1 MEELSAAA
9 PPRSAAG
16 RFAQVVLAALL
27 TLGSLA
33 YSIGLTRAAGLVLF
47 PEQFLAGLY
56 GVCLALLFI
65 SFSVRRGTARADI
78 PWYDW
83 LFAAAGLAVGVVVA
97 VEFPRL
103 TAQAGTVS
111 AELLVLAAAIAFL
124 TLEGT
129 RRTSGYSLIVITF
142 VLVVWVLVG
151 HLVPGQLRTHK
162 VEAPTL
168 AIYLSFDNN
177 GLLGLV
183 LEIACTIVVAFVL
196 MGQLLARSGGSGF
209 FNDFAL
215 GLMGRYR
222 GGAAKIAVV
231 ASSLFGSISG
241 IAAASALA
249 VGVVTIPL
257 MKKSG
262 IPARLAAAIEACA
275 ANGAQLMPPVMGA
288 VAFVMADFLQVP
300 YREVA
305 LAALLPSL
313 LYYAALFIQCDLET
327 ARYGIGRVD
336 RSEIPGM
343 GPVIK
348 TGWIFLAPFAA
359 IIGAMFWLNWEPEPA
374 ATLASAIIIVLGLAI
389 GYRGARMKLADIWD
403 AVIETGIGVCEIIVI
418 SAIGGYVLG
427 LFQIGGLSFALTAY
441 LVNLGAE
448 NLLLLL
454 VICAITNIV
463 LGLGLPTLAV
473 YVMLAI
479 LVAPALVKVGV
490 PAMAAHLFILYFGIM
505 SLITP
510 PIATAAFVAATI
522 AKTDPMDAGWTAMR
536 FGWASYIVPFLF
548 VYSPAL
554 IMRGNAFEIALVMI
568 LSIAGIWFVCAAFT
582 GYAMRVMG
590 PPMRVAFGAAGVLLL
605 IPFQAS
611 AINGWLNVLGA
622 VLGVALLLYEFRA
635 RGKAPA
641 RGGP

>member
-9 PPRSAAG
+9 PPRSAFG
-16 RFAQVVLAALL
+16 RAAQQVLAALL

-33 YSIGLTRAAGLVLF
+33 YSIGLTRKVGLVLF
-47 PEQFLAGLY
+47 PEQFLAAAY

-65 SFSVRRGTARADI
+65 SFPAKRGTPRTDI

-83 LFAAAGLAVGVVVA
+83 LFAAAGLVAGVYVA
-97 VEFPRL
+97 INFPRI
-103 TAQAGTVS
+103 TAQAGIVN
-111 AELLVLAAAIAFL
+111 AELLTLAGVISLL
-124 TLEGT
+124 TMEGT

-142 VLVVWVLVG
+142 VLTIWVLVG
-151 HLVPGQLRTHK
+151 HLIPGQLRTHH
-162 VEAPTL
+162 VEADNL
-168 AIYLSFDNN
+168 AIYLNFDNN

-183 LEIACTIVVAFVL
+183 LEIACTIVIAFVL

-215 GLMGRYR
+215 GLMGRFR

-275 ANGAQLMPPVMGA
+275 SNGAQLMPPVMGA

-327 ARYGIGRVD
+327 ARYGIGKVD
-336 RSEIPGM
+336 TSDIPPM
-343 GPVIK
+343 KNVLAR
-348 TGWIFLAPFAA
+348 GWIFLAPFAA
-359 IIGAMFWLNWEPEPA
+359 IVGSMFWLNWEPEPA
-374 ATLASAIIIVLGLAI
+374 AALAAAIIIGLGLFI
-389 GYRGARMKLADIWD
+389 GYRGSKMRLSDIWTAIID
-403 AVIETGIGVCEIIVI
+403 TGIGVTEIIVI

-427 LFQIGGLSFALTAY
+427 LFQVGGLSFALTAY
-441 LVNLGAE
+441 LVDLGAQ

-454 VICAITNIV
+454 LICAITNVV

-522 AKTDPMDAGWTAMR
+522 ARTDPMAAGWTAMR

-554 IMRGNAFEIALVMI
+554 IMRGSPGTITLVVV
-568 LSIAGIWFVCAAFT
+568 LSLVGIWFVCAGFT
-582 GYAMRVMG
+582 GYAVRVMTT
-590 PPMRVAFGAAGVLLL
+590 PMRVGFVVVGVLLL
-605 IPFQAS
+605 MPFQAS
-611 AINGWLNVLGA
+611 MVNAWLNVVGA
-622 VLGVALLLYEFRA
+622 VVGIGLFAYEWRA
-635 RGKAPA
+635 R
-641 RGGP
+641 R

>member
-9 PPRSAAG
+9 PPKSAAG
-16 RFAQVVLAALL
+16 RFAQVVLAATL

-33 YSIGLTRAAGLVLF
+33 YSVGLTRKLGLVVF
-47 PEQFLAGLY
+47 PEQFLAAIY
-56 GVCLALLFI
+56 GVCLALLFV
-65 SFSVRRGTARADI
+65 SFPARRGAGRGDV
-78 PWYDW
+78 PWFDW
-83 LFAAAGLAVGVVVA
+83 LLGAAGLAAGLYVA
-97 VEFPRL
+97 IHFPRI

-111 AELLVLAAAIAFL
+111 FELLFLAGVIAFL

-142 VLVVWVLVG
+142 VLVVWVLLG

-162 VEAPTL
+162 VEAPNL
-168 AIYLSFDNN
+168 AIYLNFDNN

-183 LEIACTIVVAFVL
+183 LEIACTIVIAFVL

-215 GLMGRYR
+215 GLMGRFR

-275 ANGAQLMPPVMGA
+275 SNGAQLMPPVMGA

-305 LAALLPSL
+305 LAALLPSI
-313 LYYAALFIQCDLET
+313 LYYTALFIQCDLET
-327 ARYGIGRVD
+327 ARYGIGKVD
-336 RSEIPGM
+336 TSDIPPM
-343 GPVIK
+343 RQVLAS
-348 TGWIFLAPFAA
+348 GWIFLAPFAA
-359 IIGAMFWLNWEPEPA
+359 VVGAMFWLNWEPEPA
-374 ATLASAIIIVLGLAI
+374 AALASAIIIGLGLFL
-389 GYRGARMKLADIWD
+389 GYRGSRMKLKDIWN

-427 LFQIGGLSFALTAY
+427 LFQVGGLSFALTAY
-441 LVNLGAE
+441 LVDLGAA

-454 VICAITNIV
+454 IICAITNII

-522 AKTDPMDAGWTAMR
+522 ARTDPMAAGWTAMR

-554 IMRGNAFEIALVMI
+554 IMRGSPAVI
-568 LSIAGIWFVCAAFT
+568 LTVVVLSVAGIWFVCAGMT
-582 GYAMRVMG
+582 GYALRVMQW
-590 PPMRVAFGAAGVLLL
+590 PMRAAFVVTGVLLL
-605 IPFQAS
+605 MPFEA
-611 AINGWLNVLGA
+611 AAANAWLNGAGGVLGI
-622 VLGVALLLYEFRA
+622 GLLAYEFKSRRTHVRA
-635 RGKAPA
+635 
-641 RGGP
+641 

>member
-1 MEELSAAA
+1 M
-9 PPRSAAG
+9 G
-16 RFAQVVLAALL
+16 RF
-27 TLGSLA
+27 
-33 YSIGLTRAAGLVLF
+33 
-47 PEQFLAGLY
+47 
-56 GVCLALLFI
+56 
-65 SFSVRRGTARADI
+65 
-78 PWYDW
+78 
-83 LFAAAGLAVGVVVA
+83 
-97 VEFPRL
+97 
-103 TAQAGTVS
+103 
-111 AELLVLAAAIAFL
+111 
-124 TLEGT
+124 
-129 RRTSGYSLIVITF
+129 
-142 VLVVWVLVG
+142 
-151 HLVPGQLRTHK
+151 
-162 VEAPTL
+162 
-168 AIYLSFDNN
+168 
-177 GLLGLV
+177 
-183 LEIACTIVVAFVL
+183 
-196 MGQLLARSGGSGF
+196 
-209 FNDFAL
+209 
-215 GLMGRYR
+215 R

-262 IPARLAAAIEACA
+262 IPARLAAAIEACS
-275 ANGAQLMPPVMGA
+275 ANGAQMMPPVMGA

-327 ARYGIGRVD
+327 ARYGIGKVD
-336 RSEIPGM
+336 RSEIPPM
-343 GPVIK
+343 RTVLA

-359 IIGAMFWLNWEPEPA
+359 IVGAMFWLNWEPEPA
-374 ATLASAIIIVLGLAI
+374 AALASAIIIGLGLFV
-389 GYRGARMKLADIWD
+389 GYRGSRMKLKDIWD

-427 LFQIGGLSFALTAY
+427 LFQVGGLSFALTAY
-441 LVNLGAE
+441 LVDLGAQ
-448 NLLLLL
+448 NLLMLLI
-454 VICAITNIV
+454 ICAITNIV

-522 AKTDPMDAGWTAMR
+522 ARTDPMAAGWTAMR

-554 IMRGNAFEIALVMI
+554 IMRASFGTIVLVVA
-568 LSIAGIWFVCAAFT
+568 LSIAGIWFVCAGFT
-582 GYAMRVMG
+582 GYAVRVM
-590 PPMRVAFGAAGVLLL
+590 PTPMRVAFVIAGLLL
-605 IPFQAS
+605 LMPFQAS
-611 AINGWLNVLGA
+611 AINAWLNVVGA
-622 VLGVALLLYEFRA
+622 VLGIGLFMYELRA
-635 RGKAPA
+635 RRTHALA
-641 RGGP
+641 

>member
-16 RFAQVVLAALL
+16 RFAQVALAALL

-33 YSIGLTRAAGLVLF
+33 YSVGLTRAAGLVLF
-47 PEQFLAGLY
+47 PEQFLAGAY

-65 SFSVRRGTARADI
+65 SFPAVRGTPRTGI
-78 PWYDW
+78 PWFDW
-83 LFAAAGLAVGVVVA
+83 TFALVGLAVGVYVA
-97 VEFPRL
+97 VNFPRL

-111 AELLVLAAAIAFL
+111 AELLILAGAITLL

-129 RRTSGYSLIVITF
+129 RRTSGYSLIIIT
-142 VLVVWVLVG
+142 LALTVWALVG
-151 HLVPGQLRTHK
+151 HLIPGQLGTYK
-162 VEAPTL
+162 VDATTL
-168 AIYLSFDNN
+168 AIYLNFDNN

-183 LEIACTIVVAFVL
+183 LEIACTIVIAFVL
-196 MGQLLARSGGSGF
+196 MGQLLARSGGTGF

-215 GLMGRYR
+215 GLMGRFR

-275 ANGAQLMPPVMGA
+275 SNGAQMMPPVMGA

-300 YREVA
+300 YRDVA

-327 ARYGIGRVD
+327 ARHGIGKVA
-336 RSEIPGM
+336 RSDIPRLR
-343 GPVIK
+343 PVLAS
-348 TGWIFLAPFAA
+348 GWIFIAPFAA

-374 ATLASAIIIVLGLAI
+374 AALAAAIIIALGLFV
-389 GYRGARMKLADIWD
+389 GYRGAYMSLKDIWN

-441 LVNLGAE
+441 LVDLGAQ

-479 LVAPALVKVGV
+479 LVAPALVKIGV
-490 PAMAAHLFILYFGIM
+490 PAMAAHLFILYFGVM

-522 AKTDPMDAGWTAMR
+522 AKTDPMAAGWTAMR
-536 FGWASYIVPFLF
+536 FGWSSYIVPFLF

-554 IMRGNAFEIALVMI
+554 IMRSGPLETAAVFALS
-568 LSIAGIWFVCAAFT
+568 LAGIWFVCAAFT
-582 GYAMRVMG
+582 GYAFRVMNFAL
-590 PPMRVAFGAAGVLLL
+590 RVGFSAAGFLLL
-605 IPFQAS
+605 LPFQAGA
-611 AINGWLNVLGA
+611 AIGWLNALGA
-622 VLGVALLLYEFRA
+622 ALGAALVINEFRA
-635 RGKAPA
+635 TRP
-641 RGGP
+641 RDRRS

>member
-9 PPRSAAG
+9 PPKSAAG
-16 RFAQVVLAALL
+16 RYAQAALAATL

-33 YSIGLTRAAGLVLF
+33 YSVGLTRKLGLVLF
-47 PEQFLAGLY
+47 PEQFLAAAY
-56 GVCLALLFI
+56 GVCLALLFV
-65 SFSVRRGTARADI
+65 SFPARRGAPRGNV
-78 PWYDW
+78 PWFDW
-83 LFAAAGLAVGVVVA
+83 AFAAAGLAAGLYVA
-97 VEFPRL
+97 VHFPRI
-103 TAQAGTVS
+103 TAQAGTVTF
-111 AELLVLAAAIAFL
+111 ELLFLAGVIAFL
-124 TLEGT
+124 TMEGT

-142 VLVVWVLVG
+142 VLTIWVLVG

-162 VEAPTL
+162 VEAQNL
-168 AIYLSFDNN
+168 AIYLNFDNN

-183 LEIACTIVVAFVL
+183 LEIACTIVIAFVL

-215 GLMGRYR
+215 GLMGRFR

-231 ASSLFGSISG
+231 ASASFGSISG

-275 ANGAQLMPPVMGA
+275 SNGAQIMPPVMGA

-305 LAALLPSL
+305 LAALLPAL
-313 LYYAALFIQCDLET
+313 LYFAALFIQCDLET
-327 ARYGIGRVD
+327 ARHGIGKVD
-336 RSEIPGM
+336 TSDIPPM
-343 GPVIK
+343 RNVLAR
-348 TGWIFLAPFAA
+348 GWIFLAPFAA
-359 IIGAMFWLNWEPEPA
+359 IVGAMFWLNWEPEPA
-374 ATLASAIIIVLGLAI
+374 AALAAVVIIVLGLFI
-389 GYRGARMKLADIWD
+389 GYRGSKMKPGDIWT
-403 AVIETGIGVCEIIVI
+403 AVVDTGVGVTEIIVI

-427 LFQIGGLSFALTAY
+427 LFQVGGLSFALTAY
-441 LVNLGAE
+441 LVDLGAQ

-454 VICAITNIV
+454 IICALTNII

-522 AKTDPMDAGWTAMR
+522 ARTDPMAAGWTAMR
-536 FGWASYIVPFLF
+536 FGWLSYIVPFLF

-554 IMRGNAFEIALVMI
+554 IMKAPAATIVLVVL
-568 LSIAGIWFVCAAFT
+568 LSLLGIWFVCAGMT
-582 GYAMRVMG
+582 GYALRVMTT
-590 PPMRVAFGAAGVLLL
+590 PVRVAFVIAGILLL
-605 IPFQAS
+605 MPFQAS
-611 AINGWLNVLGA
+611 IINAWLNVAGGVLGA
-622 VLGVALLLYEFRA
+622 SLFFLELTARRA
-635 RGKAPA
+635 RATGT
-641 RGGP
+641 

>member
-1 MEELSAAA
+1 VEELSAAA
-9 PPRSAAG
+9 PPNSAAG
-16 RFAQVVLAALL
+16 RLAQQVLAALL

-33 YSIGLTRAAGLVLF
+33 YSVGVTRSLGLVLF
-47 PEQFLAGLY
+47 PEQFLAAAY

-65 SFSVRRGTARADI
+65 SFPARRGARREDI
-78 PWYDW
+78 PWLDW
-83 LFAAAGLAVGVVVA
+83 LLAAAGLAAGIYVA
-97 VEFPRL
+97 IHFPRI
-103 TAQAGTVS
+103 TAQAGTVT
-111 AELLVLAAAIAFL
+111 AELLFLAGLIAFL

-162 VEAPTL
+162 VEPATL
-168 AIYLSFDNN
+168 AIYLNFDNN

-183 LEIACTIVVAFVL
+183 LEIASTIVIAFVL

-215 GLMGRYR
+215 GLMGRFR

-275 ANGAQLMPPVMGA
+275 SNGAQLMPPVMGA

-305 LAALLPSL
+305 LAALLPSV
-313 LYYAALFIQCDLET
+313 LYYTALFIQCDLET
-327 ARYGIGRVD
+327 ARYGIGKVAA
-336 RSEIPGM
+336 SEIPPM
-343 GPVIK
+343 GPVLAA
-348 TGWIFLAPFAA
+348 GWIFIAPFAA
-359 IIGAMFWLNWEPEPA
+359 IIGAMFWLNWEPEPSA
-374 ATLASAIIIVLGLAI
+374 ALASAIIIGLGLFI
-389 GYRGARMKLADIWD
+389 GYRGARMKLKDIWS

-479 LVAPALVKVGV
+479 LVAPALIKVGV

-522 AKTDPMDAGWTAMR
+522 ARTDPMAAGWTAMR

-554 IMRGNAFEIALVMI
+554 IMRGSILEIVGVVI
-568 LSIAGIWFVCAAFT
+568 LSVTGIWFVCAGMT
-582 GYAMRVMG
+582 GYAFRVMPLASRIG
-590 PPMRVAFGAAGVLLL
+590 FVLAGLLL
-605 IPFQAS
+605 LMPFQAA
-611 AINGWLNVLGA
+611 AINGWINVAGLILGA
-622 VLGVALLLYEFRA
+622 ALVIYEVRA
-635 RGKAPA
+635 RSAYVRA
-641 RGGP
+641 

>member
-9 PPRSAAG
+9 PPKSAAG
-16 RFAQVVLAALL
+16 RLAQVVLAATL

-33 YSIGLTRAAGLVLF
+33 YSVGLTRAAGLVVF
-47 PEQFLAGLY
+47 PEQFLAAIY
-56 GVCLALLFI
+56 GICLALLFV
-65 SFSVRRGTARADI
+65 SFPVRRGADRDQI
-78 PWYDW
+78 PWTDW
-83 LFAAAGLAVGVVVA
+83 LLAAAGLAAGLYVA
-97 VEFPRL
+97 IHFPRI
-103 TAQAGTVS
+103 TAQAGTVT
-111 AELLVLAAAIAFL
+111 AELLFLAGLIAFL

-151 HLVPGQLRTHK
+151 HLIPGQLRTHK
-162 VEAPTL
+162 VEPATL
-168 AIYLSFDNN
+168 AVYLNFDNN

-183 LEIACTIVVAFVL
+183 LEIASTIVIAFVL

-215 GLMGRYR
+215 GLMGRFR

-275 ANGAQLMPPVMGA
+275 SNGAQLMPPVMGA

-305 LAALLPSL
+305 LAALLPSV
-313 LYYAALFIQCDLET
+313 LYYTALFIQCDLET
-327 ARYGIGRVD
+327 ARYGIGKVAA
-336 RSEIPGM
+336 SEIPPM
-343 GPVIK
+343 GPVLAA
-348 TGWIFLAPFAA
+348 GWIFIAPFAA
-359 IIGAMFWLNWEPEPA
+359 IIGAMFWLNWEPEPSA
-374 ATLASAIIIVLGLAI
+374 ALASAIIIGLGLFI
-389 GYRGARMKLADIWD
+389 GYRGARMKLKDIWS
-403 AVIETGIGVCEIIVI
+403 AVIDTGIGVCEIIVI

-454 VICAITNIV
+454 IICAVTNII

-522 AKTDPMDAGWTAMR
+522 AKTDPMAAGWTAMR

-554 IMRGNAFEIALVMI
+554 IMRGSLLEIVGVVM
-568 LSIAGIWFVCAAFT
+568 LSITRIWFVCAGMT
-582 GYAMRVMG
+582 GYAFRVM
-590 PPMRVAFGAAGVLLL
+590 PPASRAAFVVAGLLL
-605 IPFQAS
+605 LMPFQAA
-611 AINGWLNVLGA
+611 AINGWINVAGLVLGA
-622 VLGVALLLYEFRA
+622 ALVIYEVKARRA
-635 RGKAPA
+635 YVVRP
-641 RGGP
+641 

>member
-1 MEELSAAA
+1 VEELSAAA
-9 PPRSAAG
+9 PPKSAAG
-16 RFAQVVLAALL
+16 RLAQVVLAATL

-33 YSIGLTRAAGLVLF
+33 YSIGLSRKFGLVLF
-47 PEQFLAGLY
+47 PEQFLAAIY
-56 GVCLALLFI
+56 GVCLALLFV
-65 SFSVRRGTARADI
+65 SFPARRGATREDI
-78 PWYDW
+78 PWFDW
-83 LFAAAGLAVGVVVA
+83 LFAVAGLAIGLYVA
-97 VEFPRL
+97 AVFPRL
-103 TAQAGTVS
+103 TATAGTIT
-111 AELLVLAAAIAFL
+111 AELLILAGAIALL

-129 RRTSGYSLIVITF
+129 RRTSGYSLIVITLA
-142 VLVVWVLVG
+142 LVVWVLVG

-162 VEAPTL
+162 VEPATL
-168 AIYLSFDNN
+168 AIYLNFDNN

-183 LEIACTIVVAFVL
+183 LEIACTIVIAFVL

-215 GLMGRYR
+215 GLMGRFR

-249 VGVVTIPL
+249 VGVITIPL

-275 ANGAQLMPPVMGA
+275 SNGAQLMPPVMGA

-313 LYYAALFIQCDLET
+313 LYYSALFIQCDLET
-327 ARYGIGRVD
+327 ARHGIGKVPP
-336 RSEIPGM
+336 SEIPRLR
-343 GPVIK
+343 PVLA
-348 TGWIFLAPFAA
+348 TGWIFIAPFAA

-374 ATLASAIIIVLGLAI
+374 ATLASAIIIGLGLFI
-389 GYRGARMKLADIWD
+389 GYRGARMKLTDIWS
-403 AVIETGIGVCEIIVI
+403 AVVETGIGVCEIIVI

-427 LFQIGGLSFALTAY
+427 LFQVGGLSFALTAY
-441 LVNLGAE
+441 LVDLGAQ

-454 VICAITNIV
+454 IICALTNIV

-479 LVAPALVKVGV
+479 LVAPALIKVGV
-490 PAMAAHLFILYFGIM
+490 QPMAAHLFILYFGIM

-522 AKTDPMDAGWTAMR
+522 AKTDPMAAGWTAMR
-536 FGWASYIVPFLF
+536 FGWTSYIVPFLF

-554 IMRGNAFEIALVMI
+554 IMRSGPLETAAVMALS
-568 LSIAGIWFVCAAFT
+568 LAGIWFVCAAFT
-582 GYAMRVMG
+582 GYAMRVMRT
-590 PPMRVAFGAAGVLLL
+590 PMRVGFGAAGFLLL
-605 IPFQAS
+605 MPFQAS
-611 AINGWLNVLGA
+611 IVNLWLNVAGGILGF
-622 VLGVALLLYEFRA
+622 GLLAYEMKQV
-635 RGKAPA
+635 RGAA
-641 RGGP
+641 A

>member
-16 RFAQVVLAALL
+16 RFAQVALAALL

-33 YSIGLTRAAGLVLF
+33 YSVGLTRAAGLVLF
-47 PEQFLAGLY
+47 PEQFLAAIY

-65 SFSVRRGTARADI
+65 SFPAARGTPREI

-83 LFAAAGLAVGVVVA
+83 LFAAAGLAVGLYVA
-97 VEFPRL
+97 MTFPRL
-103 TAQAGTVS
+103 TAQAGTVTF
-111 AELLVLAAAIAFL
+111 ELLFLAAVLAFL

-129 RRTSGYSLIVITF
+129 RRTSGYSLIIITF
-142 VLVVWVLVG
+142 VLVVWVLIG
-151 HLVPGQLRTHK
+151 HLVPGQLQTHK
-162 VEAPTL
+162 VEAKTL

-222 GGAAKIAVV
+222 GGAAKISVV

-275 ANGAQLMPPVMGA
+275 ANGAQMMPPVMGA

-343 GPVIK
+343 GPVLR

-359 IIGAMFWLNWEPEPA
+359 IVGAMFWLNWEPEPA
-374 ATLASAIIIVLGLAI
+374 AALASAIIIALGLAI
-389 GYRGARMKLADIWD
+389 GYRGARMKLADIWS
-403 AVIETGIGVCEIIVI
+403 AIIETGIGVCEIIVI

-427 LFQIGGLSFALTAY
+427 LFQIGGLSFALTAT

-490 PAMAAHLFILYFGIM
+490 PPMAAHLFILYFGIM

-522 AKTDPMDAGWTAMR
+522 AKTDPMAAGWTAMR

-554 IMRGNAFEIALVMI
+554 IMRGSAVEIGLVMI

-582 GYAMRVMG
+582 GYAMRVMRL
-590 PPMRVAFGAAGVLLL
+590 PMRVAFAAAGLLL
-605 IPFQAS
+605 LMPFQAS
-611 AINGWLNVLGA
+611 TVNAWLNVLGA
-622 VLGVALLLYEFRA
+622 VLGVALLIYEFGA
-635 RGKAPA
+635 RSKEAA
-641 RGGP
+641 LGGP

>member
-1 MEELSAAA
+1 VEELSQAA
-9 PPRSAAG
+9 PPRSLAG
-16 RFAQVVLAALL
+16 RVAQQTLAALL
-27 TLGSLA
+27 TLGALA
-33 YSIGLTRAAGLVLF
+33 YSVGLTRAAGLVLF
-47 PEQFLAGLY
+47 PEQFLAAAY
-56 GVCLALLFI
+56 GVCLGLLFV
-65 SFSVRRGTARADI
+65 SFPAKRGTPRQDI

-83 LFAAAGLAVGVVVA
+83 LFAIAGLAIGAYVA
-97 VEFPRL
+97 LEFPRL
-103 TAQAGTVS
+103 TALAGTVTP
-111 AELLVLAAAIAFL
+111 ELLILAGVLTFL
-124 TLEGT
+124 TMEGT
-129 RRTSGYSLIVITF
+129 RRTSGYSLIIITF
-142 VLVVWVLVG
+142 GLVVWVLIG

-162 VEAPTL
+162 VEAQSL
-168 AIYLSFDNN
+168 AVYLNFDNN

-183 LEIACTIVVAFVL
+183 LDIACTIVIAFVL

-262 IPARLAAAIEACA
+262 IPARLAAAIEACS
-275 ANGAQLMPPVMGA
+275 ANGAQMMPPVMGA

-313 LYYAALFIQCDLET
+313 LYYTALFIQCDLET
-327 ARYGIGRVD
+327 ARYGFGKVD
-336 RSEIPGM
+336 RSEIPPM
-343 GPVIK
+343 RSVLA
-348 TGWIFLAPFAA
+348 TGWIFLAPFGA
-359 IIGAMFWLNWEPEPA
+359 IVGAMFWLNWEPEPA
-374 ATLASAIIIVLGLAI
+374 ATLASAIIIGLGLFI
-389 GYRGARMKLADIWD
+389 GYRGARMKLADIWN
-403 AVIETGIGVCEIIVI
+403 AIIETGIGVCEIIVI

-427 LFQIGGLSFALTAY
+427 LFQVGGLSFALTAY
-441 LVNLGAE
+441 LVDLGAQ
-448 NLLLLL
+448 NLLMLLI
-454 VICAITNIV
+454 ICAITNII

-522 AKTDPMDAGWTAMR
+522 AKTDPMAAGWTAMR

-554 IMRGNAFEIALVMI
+554 IMRASVGTIVLVMA
-568 LSIAGIWFVCAAFT
+568 LSIAGIWFVCAGFT
-582 GYAMRVMG
+582 GYALRIMST
-590 PPMRVAFGAAGVLLL
+590 PMRVAFVGAGVLLL
-605 IPFQAS
+605 MPFQAS
-611 AINGWLNVLGA
+611 MINAWLNVAGA
-622 VLGVALLLYEFRA
+622 VLGIALFVYELRA
-635 RGKAPA
+635 ERAHA
-641 RGGP
+641 AA

>member
-16 RFAQVVLAALL
+16 RFAQVALAALL

-33 YSIGLTRAAGLVLF
+33 YSVGLTRAAGLVLF
-47 PEQFLAGLY
+47 PEQFLAAIY

-65 SFSVRRGTARADI
+65 SFPAARGTPREI

-83 LFAAAGLAVGVVVA
+83 LFAAAGLAVGLYVA
-97 VEFPRL
+97 VTFPRL
-103 TAQAGTVS
+103 TAQAGTVTF
-111 AELLVLAAAIAFL
+111 ELLFLAAVLAFL

-129 RRTSGYSLIVITF
+129 RRTSGYSLIIITF
-142 VLVVWVLVG
+142 VLVVWVLIG
-151 HLVPGQLRTHK
+151 HLVPGQLQTHK
-162 VEAPTL
+162 VEAKTL

-222 GGAAKIAVV
+222 GGAAKISVV

-275 ANGAQLMPPVMGA
+275 ANGAQMMPPVMGA

-343 GPVIK
+343 GPVLRS
-348 TGWIFLAPFAA
+348 GWIFLAPFAA
-359 IIGAMFWLNWEPEPA
+359 IVGAMFWLNWEPEPA
-374 ATLASAIIIVLGLAI
+374 AALASAIIIALGLAI
-389 GYRGARMKLADIWD
+389 GYRGARMKLADIWS
-403 AVIETGIGVCEIIVI
+403 AIIETGIGVCEIIVI

-427 LFQIGGLSFALTAY
+427 LFQIGGLSFALTAT

-490 PAMAAHLFILYFGIM
+490 PPMAAHLFILYFGIM

-522 AKTDPMDAGWTAMR
+522 AKTDPMAAGWTAMR

-554 IMRGNAFEIALVMI
+554 IMRGSAVEIGLVMI

-582 GYAMRVMG
+582 GYAMRVMRL
-590 PPMRVAFGAAGVLLL
+590 PMRVAFAAAGLLL
-605 IPFQAS
+605 LMPFQAS
-611 AINGWLNVLGA
+611 TVNAWLNVLGA
-622 VLGVALLLYEFRA
+622 VLGVALLIYEFGA
-635 RGKAPA
+635 RSKEAA
-641 RGGP
+641 LGGP

>member
-1 MEELSAAA
+1 VEELSAAA

-16 RFAQVVLAALL
+16 RFAQVALAVLL

-33 YSIGLTRAAGLVLF
+33 YSVGLTRAAGLVLF
-47 PEQFLAGLY
+47 PEQFLASIY

-65 SFSVRRGTARADI
+65 SFPARRGTARADI
-78 PWYDW
+78 PWHDW
-83 LFAAAGLAVGVVVA
+83 LLAAAGLAVGLHVA
-97 VEFPRL
+97 VTFPRL
-103 TAQAGTVS
+103 TAQAGTVTF
-111 AELLVLAAAIAFL
+111 ELLFLAAVLAFL

-129 RRTSGYSLIVITF
+129 RRTSGYSLIVITL
-142 VLVVWVLVG
+142 VLVAWVLIG
-151 HLVPGQLRTHK
+151 HLVPGQLQTHK
-162 VEAPTL
+162 VEAKTL

-222 GGAAKIAVV
+222 GGAAKISVV

-336 RSEIPGM
+336 RSEIPRM
-343 GPVIK
+343 GPVLR

-359 IIGAMFWLNWEPEPA
+359 IVGAMFWLNWEPEPA
-374 ATLASAIIIVLGLAI
+374 AALASAIIIALGLAI
-389 GYRGARMKLADIWD
+389 GYRGARMKLADIWS
-403 AVIETGIGVCEIIVI
+403 AIIETGIGVCEIIVI

-522 AKTDPMDAGWTAMR
+522 AKTDPMAAGWTAMR

-554 IMRGNAFEIALVMI
+554 IMRGNALEIGLVMI
-568 LSIAGIWFVCAAFT
+568 LSIAGIWLVCAAFT

-590 PPMRVAFGAAGVLLL
+590 LPMRIAFGVSGLLL
-605 IPFQAS
+605 LMPFQAS
-611 AINGWLNVLGA
+611 AINGWLNVLGGA
-622 VLGVALLLYEFRA
+622 LGVALVAYEFR
-635 RGKAPA
+635 RRLRPA
-641 RGGP
+641 T

>member
-16 RFAQVVLAALL
+16 RFAQVALAALL

-33 YSIGLTRAAGLVLF
+33 YSVGLTRAAGLVLF
-47 PEQFLAGLY
+47 PEQFLAAIY

-65 SFSVRRGTARADI
+65 SFPAARGTPREI

-83 LFAAAGLAVGVVVA
+83 LFAAAGLAVGLYVA
-97 VEFPRL
+97 MTFPRL
-103 TAQAGTVS
+103 TAQAGTVTF
-111 AELLVLAAAIAFL
+111 ELLFLAAVLAFL

-129 RRTSGYSLIVITF
+129 RRTSGYSLIIITF
-142 VLVVWVLVG
+142 VLVVWVLIG
-151 HLVPGQLRTHK
+151 HLVPGQLQTHK
-162 VEAPTL
+162 VEAKTL

-222 GGAAKIAVV
+222 GGAAKISVV

-275 ANGAQLMPPVMGA
+275 ANGAQMMPPVMGA

-343 GPVIK
+343 GPVLR

-359 IIGAMFWLNWEPEPA
+359 IVGAMFWMNWEPEPA
-374 ATLASAIIIVLGLAI
+374 AALASAIIIALGLAI
-389 GYRGARMKLADIWD
+389 GYRGARMRLADIWS
-403 AVIETGIGVCEIIVI
+403 AIIETGIGVCEIIVI

-427 LFQIGGLSFALTAY
+427 LFQIGGLSFALTAT

-490 PAMAAHLFILYFGIM
+490 PPMAAHLFILYFGIM

-522 AKTDPMDAGWTAMR
+522 AKTDPMAAGWTAMR

-554 IMRGNAFEIALVMI
+554 IMRGGALEIGLVMI

-582 GYAMRVMG
+582 GYAMRVMRL
-590 PPMRVAFGAAGVLLL
+590 PMRVAFAAAGLLL
-605 IPFQAS
+605 LMPFQAS
-611 AINGWLNVLGA
+611 TVNAWLNVLGA
-622 VLGVALLLYEFRA
+622 VLGVALLIYEFGA
-635 RGKAPA
+635 RSKEAA
-641 RGGP
+641 

>member
-1 MEELSAAA
+1 VEELSAAA
-9 PPRSAAG
+9 PPNSAAG
-16 RFAQVVLAALL
+16 RLAQQVLAALL

-33 YSIGLTRAAGLVLF
+33 YSVGVTRSLGLVLF
-47 PEQFLAGLY
+47 PEQFLAAAY

-65 SFSVRRGTARADI
+65 SFPARRGARREDI
-78 PWYDW
+78 PWLDW
-83 LFAAAGLAVGVVVA
+83 LLAAAGLAAGIYVA
-97 VEFPRL
+97 IHFPRI
-103 TAQAGTVS
+103 TAQAGTVT
-111 AELLVLAAAIAFL
+111 AELLFLAGLIAFL

-162 VEAPTL
+162 VEPATL
-168 AIYLSFDNN
+168 AIYLNFDNN

-183 LEIACTIVVAFVL
+183 LEIASTIVIAFVL

-215 GLMGRYR
+215 GLMGRFR

-275 ANGAQLMPPVMGA
+275 SNGAQLMPPVMGA

-305 LAALLPSL
+305 LAALLPSV
-313 LYYAALFIQCDLET
+313 LYYTALFIQCDLET
-327 ARYGIGRVD
+327 ARYGIGKVAA
-336 RSEIPGM
+336 SEIPPM
-343 GPVIK
+343 GPVLAA
-348 TGWIFLAPFAA
+348 GWIFIAPFAA
-359 IIGAMFWLNWEPEPA
+359 IIGAMFWLNWEPEPSA
-374 ATLASAIIIVLGLAI
+374 ALASGLIIGLGLFI
-389 GYRGARMKLADIWD
+389 GYRGARMKLKDIWS

-479 LVAPALVKVGV
+479 LVAPALIKVGV

-522 AKTDPMDAGWTAMR
+522 ARTDPMAAGWTAMR

-554 IMRGNAFEIALVMI
+554 IMRGSILEIVGVVI
-568 LSIAGIWFVCAAFT
+568 LSVTGIWFVCAGMT
-582 GYAMRVMG
+582 GYAFRVMPLASRIG
-590 PPMRVAFGAAGVLLL
+590 FVLAGLLL
-605 IPFQAS
+605 LMPFQAA
-611 AINGWLNVLGA
+611 AINGWINVAGLILGA
-622 VLGVALLLYEFRA
+622 ALVIYEVRA
-635 RGKAPA
+635 RSAYVRA
-641 RGGP
+641 

>member
-1 MEELSAAA
+1 VEELSAAA

-16 RFAQVVLAALL
+16 RFAQVVLAAIL

-33 YSIGLTRAAGLVLF
+33 YSVGLTRAAGLVLF
-47 PEQFLAGLY
+47 PEQFLAAIY
-56 GVCLALLFI
+56 GVCLALLFV
-65 SFSVRRGTARADI
+65 SFPARRGAAREDI
-78 PWYDW
+78 PWFDW
-83 LFAAAGLAVGVVVA
+83 LFAAAGLAIGLYVA
-97 VEFPRL
+97 VVFPRL
-103 TAQAGTVS
+103 TATAGTVT
-111 AELLVLAAAIAFL
+111 AELLLLAGAIALL

-129 RRTSGYSLIVITF
+129 RRTSGYSLIVIT
-142 VLVVWVLVG
+142 VALVAWVLVG

-162 VEAPTL
+162 VEPATL
-168 AIYLSFDNN
+168 AIYLNFDNN

-183 LEIACTIVVAFVL
+183 LEIACTIVIAFVL

-215 GLMGRYR
+215 GLMGRFR

-275 ANGAQLMPPVMGA
+275 SNGAQLMPPVMGA

-313 LYYAALFIQCDLET
+313 LYYSALFIQCDLET
-327 ARYGIGRVD
+327 ARHGIGKVAPG
-336 RSEIPGM
+336 EIPPI
-343 GPVIK
+343 GPVLK

-374 ATLASAIIIVLGLAI
+374 AALASAIIIGLGLFI
-389 GYRGARMKLADIWD
+389 GYRGARMRFRDIWG

-427 LFQIGGLSFALTAY
+427 LFQVGGLSFALTAY
-441 LVNLGAE
+441 LVDLGAQ

-454 VICAITNIV
+454 IICAVTNIV

-479 LVAPALVKVGV
+479 LVAPALIKVGV
-490 PAMAAHLFILYFGIM
+490 QPMAAHLFILYFGIM

-522 AKTDPMDAGWTAMR
+522 AKTDPMAAGWTAMR
-536 FGWASYIVPFLF
+536 FGWTSYIVPFLF

-554 IMRGNAFEIALVMI
+554 IMRSGPLETAAVMALS
-568 LSIAGIWFVCAAFT
+568 LTGIWFVCAAFT
-582 GYAMRVMG
+582 GYAMRVMNT
-590 PPMRVAFGAAGVLLL
+590 PMRIGFGAAGFLLL
-605 IPFQAS
+605 MPFQAS
-611 AINGWLNVLGA
+611 TVNLWLNVAGGALGF
-622 VLGVALLLYEFRA
+622 GLLACEMRQVKREARA
-635 RGKAPA
+635 A
-641 RGGP
+641 

>member
-16 RFAQVVLAALL
+16 RFARAALAALL

-33 YSIGLTRAAGLVLF
+33 YSVGLTRSAGLVLF
-47 PEQFLAGLY
+47 PEQFLAAIY

-65 SFSVRRGTARADI
+65 SFPAARGTLRGEI

-83 LFAAAGLAVGVVVA
+83 LFAGAGLAVGLYVA
-97 VEFPRL
+97 VTFPRL
-103 TAQAGTVS
+103 TAQAGTVTF
-111 AELLVLAAAIAFL
+111 ELLSLAAVLAFL
-124 TLEGT
+124 TSEGT
-129 RRTSGYSLIVITF
+129 RRTSGYSLIAITF
-142 VLVVWVLVG
+142 VLVMWVLIG
-151 HLVPGQLRTHK
+151 HLVPGDLRTHK
-162 VEAPTL
+162 VEAKTL

-222 GGAAKIAVV
+222 GGAAKISVV

-275 ANGAQLMPPVMGA
+275 ANGAQMMPPVMGA

-343 GPVIK
+343 GPVLRS
-348 TGWIFLAPFAA
+348 GWIFLAPFAA
-359 IIGAMFWLNWEPEPA
+359 IVGAMFWLNWEPEPA
-374 ATLASAIIIVLGLAI
+374 AALASAIIIALGLAI
-389 GYRGARMKLADIWD
+389 GYRGARMKLADIWS
-403 AVIETGIGVCEIIVI
+403 AIIETGIGVCEIIVI

-522 AKTDPMDAGWTAMR
+522 AKTDPMAAGWTAMR

-554 IMRGNAFEIALVMI
+554 IMRGSAVEIGLVMI

-590 PPMRVAFGAAGVLLL
+590 LPMRVAFGAAGLLL
-605 IPFQAS
+605 LMPFQAS
-611 AINGWLNVLGA
+611 TVNAWLNVLGA
-622 VLGVALLLYEFRA
+622 VLGAALLIYEFG
-635 RGKAPA
+635 RGKEAA
-641 RGGP
+641 LGGP

>member
-1 MEELSAAA
+1 VEELSTAA
-9 PPRSAAG
+9 PPHSALG
-16 RFAQVVLAALL
+16 RFAQKFLAALL

-33 YSIGLTRAAGLVLF
+33 YSIGLTRKAGLVLF
-47 PEQFLAGLY
+47 PEQFLAAAY

-65 SFSVRRGTARADI
+65 SFPARRGEQRTDI

-83 LFAAAGLAVGVVVA
+83 LAAIAGLVVGAYVA
-97 VEFPRL
+97 VMFPRL
-103 TAQAGTVS
+103 TALASTVS
-111 AELLVLAAAIAFL
+111 AELLILAGVIAFL
-124 TLEGT
+124 TMEGT

-142 VLVVWVLVG
+142 GLVLWVLVG

-162 VEAPTL
+162 VEPATL

-183 LEIACTIVVAFVL
+183 LEIASTIVIAFVL

-262 IPARLAAAIEACA
+262 IPARLAAAIEACS
-275 ANGAQLMPPVMGA
+275 ANGAQMMPPVMGA

-305 LAALLPSL
+305 LAALLPSI
-313 LYYAALFIQCDLET
+313 LYYTALFIQCDLET
-327 ARYGIGRVD
+327 ARYGFGKVD
-336 RSEIPGM
+336 RSEIPRM
-343 GPVIK
+343 GPVFA

-374 ATLASAIIIVLGLAI
+374 ATLASAIIIVLGLFI
-389 GYRGARMKLADIWD
+389 GYRGARMKLADIWG
-403 AVIETGIGVCEIIVI
+403 AIVETGIGVCEIIVI

-454 VICAITNIV
+454 IICAITNIV

-522 AKTDPMDAGWTAMR
+522 AKTDPMAAGWTAMR

-554 IMRGNAFEIALVMI
+554 IMRASVGTIALVML
-568 LSIAGIWFVCAAFT
+568 LSIAGIWFVCAGFT
-582 GYAMRVMG
+582 GYALRVM
-590 PPMRVAFGAAGVLLL
+590 PVAMRVAFVITGMLLL
-605 IPFQAS
+605 MPFQAS
-611 AINGWLNVLGA
+611 TINAWLNVAGAILGA
-622 VLGVALLLYEFRA
+622 ALFAYEFRA
-635 RGKAPA
+635 RRTYAPT
-641 RGGP
+641 

>member
-1 MEELSAAA
+1 MEELSTAA

-16 RFAQVVLAALL
+16 RLAQVVLAATL

-33 YSIGLTRAAGLVLF
+33 YSVGLTRAAGLVIF
-47 PEQFLAGLY
+47 PEQFLAAIY

-65 SFSVRRGTARADI
+65 SFPVTRGTQRADI
-78 PWYDW
+78 PWFDW
-83 LFAAAGLAVGVVVA
+83 MFAVAGLAVGLYVA
-97 VEFPRL
+97 VTFPRL
-103 TAQAGTVS
+103 TAQAATVTF
-111 AELLVLAAAIAFL
+111 ELLSLAAVIAAM

-142 VLVVWVLVG
+142 ILVVWVLVG
-151 HLVPGQLRTHK
+151 HLIPGQLQTHK
-162 VEAPTL
+162 VEAPKL

-183 LEIACTIVVAFVL
+183 LEIACTIVIAFVL

-215 GLMGRYR
+215 GLMGRFR
-222 GGAAKIAVV
+222 GGAAKISVV

-257 MKKSG
+257 MKRSG

-275 ANGAQLMPPVMGA
+275 ANGAQMMPPVMGA

-305 LAALLPSL
+305 LAALLPSI

-327 ARYGIGRVD
+327 ARHGIGRVD
-336 RSEIPGM
+336 RSEIPPM
-343 GPVIK
+343 RAVLK

-359 IIGAMFWLNWEPEPA
+359 IVGAMFWLNWEPEPSA
-374 ATLASAIIIVLGLAI
+374 ALAAGIIIVLGLFV
-389 GYRGARMKLADIWD
+389 GYRGARMKLKDIWS
-403 AVIETGIGVCEIIVI
+403 AVIETGIGVCEIVVI

-448 NLLLLL
+448 NLFLLL
-454 VICAITNIV
+454 VICAVTNVV

-490 PAMAAHLFILYFGIM
+490 PAMSAHLFILYFGVM

-522 AKTDPMDAGWTAMR
+522 AKTDPMAAGWTAMR

-554 IMRGNAFEIALVMI
+554 IMRGNWGEIALVMF

-582 GYAMRVMG
+582 GYAMRVMRL
-590 PPMRVAFGAAGVLLL
+590 PMRIGFGLAGLLL
-605 IPFQAS
+605 LMPFQAS
-611 AINGWLNVLGA
+611 IINAWLNVVGGIIGIGLLAFEVKAAKGA
-622 VLGVALLLYEFRA
+622 AHVRA
-635 RGKAPA
+635 
-641 RGGP
+641 

>member
-1 MEELSAAA
+1 MEELSAAS
-9 PPRSAAG
+9 PPKSAAG
-16 RFAQVVLAALL
+16 RAAQATLAALL

-33 YSIGLTRAAGLVLF
+33 YSIGLIRAAGLVLF
-47 PEQFLAGLY
+47 PEQFLSAAY
-56 GVCLALLFI
+56 GVCLCLLFI
-65 SFSVRRGTARADI
+65 SFPRRLGAERGDI

-83 LFAAAGLAVGVVVA
+83 ALALASLVVGAYVA
-97 VEFPRL
+97 VAFPRL
-103 TAQAGTVS
+103 TALAGSVTP
-111 AELLVLAAAIAFL
+111 ELLTLAGIIALL

-129 RRTSGYSLIVITF
+129 RRTSGYSLIVITA
-142 VLVVWVLVG
+142 VLTGWVLVG
-151 HLVPGQLRTHK
+151 HLIPGQLRTHK
-162 VEAPTL
+162 VEAGTL
-168 AIYLSFDNN
+168 AVYLNFDTN

-183 LEIACTIVVAFVL
+183 LEIASTIVIAFVL

-215 GLMGRYR
+215 GLMGRFR

-262 IPARLAAAIEACA
+262 IPARLAAAIEACS
-275 ANGAQLMPPVMGA
+275 ANGAQMMPPVMGA

-336 RSEIPGM
+336 TSEIPPM
-343 GPVIK
+343 RTVVA

-359 IIGAMFWLNWEPEPA
+359 IVGAMFWLNWEPEPA
-374 ATLASAIIIVLGLAI
+374 AALAGAIIIVLGLFI
-389 GYRGARMKLADIWD
+389 GYRGHRMRLKDIWG

-441 LVNLGAE
+441 LVDLGAA

-454 VICAITNIV
+454 IICALTNIV

-522 AKTDPMDAGWTAMR
+522 AKTDPMAAGWTAMR

-554 IMRGNAFEIALVMI
+554 IMRGTWIEIVLVMA
-568 LSIAGIWFVCAAFT
+568 LSVAGIWFVCAGMT
-582 GYAMRVMG
+582 GYALRVMSTG
-590 PPMRVAFGAAGVLLL
+590 VRVAFVLAGLMLLM
-605 IPFQAS
+605 PFQAATINAWVNFAG
-611 AINGWLNVLGA
+611 AILGITLVVLELKGRKH
-622 VLGVALLLYEFRA
+622 VRA
-635 RGKAPA
+635 
-641 RGGP
+641 

>member
-1 MEELSAAA
+1 VEELSAAA

-16 RFAQVVLAALL
+16 RLAQATLSALL

-33 YSIGLTRAAGLVLF
+33 YSVGLVRAAGLVLF
-47 PEQFLAGLY
+47 PEQFLAAIY
-56 GVCLALLFI
+56 GVCLGLLFI
-65 SFSVRRGTARADI
+65 SFPAERGTSRGEI

-83 LFAAAGLAVGVVVA
+83 LLAVAGLAVGLYVA
-97 VEFPRL
+97 VTFPRL
-103 TAQAGTVS
+103 TAQAGTVTV
-111 AELLVLAAAIAFL
+111 ELLLLAAALAFL

-129 RRTSGYSLIVITF
+129 RRTSGYSLIIITF
-142 VLVVWVLVG
+142 VLVVWVLIG
-151 HLVPGQLRTHK
+151 HLIPGQLQTHK

-183 LEIACTIVVAFVL
+183 LDIACTIVVAFVL

-222 GGAAKIAVV
+222 GGAAKISVV

-275 ANGAQLMPPVMGA
+275 ANGAQMMPPVMGA

-327 ARYGIGRVD
+327 ARHGIGRVD
-336 RSEIPGM
+336 RSEIPPM
-343 GPVIK
+343 GPVLR

-374 ATLASAIIIVLGLAI
+374 AALASAIIIALGLAI
-389 GYRGARMKLADIWD
+389 GYRGARMKLADIWS
-403 AVIETGIGVCEIIVI
+403 AIIETGIGVCEIIVI

-490 PAMAAHLFILYFGIM
+490 QPMAAHLFILYFGIM

-554 IMRGNAFEIALVMI
+554 IMRGNAVEIGLVMI
-568 LSIAGIWFVCAAFT
+568 VSIAGIWFVCAAFT
-582 GYAMRVMG
+582 GYAMRVMSL
-590 PPMRVAFGAAGVLLL
+590 PMRVAFGAAGLLL
-605 IPFQAS
+605 LMPFQAS
-611 AINGWLNVLGA
+611 TVNAWLNVLGA
-622 VLGVALLLYEFRA
+622 VLGAALLVYEFRA

-641 RGGP
+641 

>member
-9 PPRSAAG
+9 PPRSAFG
-16 RFAQVVLAALL
+16 RAAQQVLAALL

-33 YSIGLTRAAGLVLF
+33 YSIGLLRRAGLVLF
-47 PEQFLAGLY
+47 PEQFLAAAY
-56 GVCLALLFI
+56 GVCLALLFV
-65 SFSVRRGTARADI
+65 SFPLRRGAPRADI

-83 LFAAAGLAVGVVVA
+83 LFAAAGLAAGIYVA
-97 VEFPRL
+97 IHFPRI
-103 TAQAGTVS
+103 TAQAGIVS
-111 AELLVLAAAIAFL
+111 AELLVLAGVITFL

-142 VLVVWVLVG
+142 VLVAWVLVG

-162 VEAPTL
+162 VEAETL
-168 AIYLSFDNN
+168 AIYLNFDNN

-183 LEIACTIVVAFVL
+183 LEIASTIVIAFVL

-215 GLMGRYR
+215 GLMGRFR

-257 MKKSG
+257 MKKTG

-275 ANGAQLMPPVMGA
+275 SNGAQLMPPVMGA

-305 LAALLPSL
+305 LAAILPSL
-313 LYYAALFIQCDLET
+313 LYYAALFIQCDLEC
-327 ARYGIGRVD
+327 ARHGFGRVA
-336 RSEIPGM
+336 RAEIAPL
-343 GPVIK
+343 GPTMK
-348 TGWIFLAPFAA
+348 TGWIFFAPFVG
-359 IIGAMFWLNWEPEPA
+359 IIGSMFWFNWEPEPA
-374 ATLASAIIIVLGLAI
+374 ATLGSAIIIGLGLFL
-389 GYRGARMKLADIWD
+389 GYKGARMKLRDIWN
-403 AVIETGIGVCEIIVI
+403 AVIETGIGVTEIIVI

-427 LFQIGGLSFALTAY
+427 LFQVGGLSFALTAY
-441 LVNLGAE
+441 LVDLGAQ
-448 NLLLLL
+448 NLLVLL
-454 VICAITNIV
+454 IIAAITNVV

-522 AKTDPMDAGWTAMR
+522 ARTDPMAAGWTAMR
-536 FGWASYIVPFLF
+536 FGWLSYIVPFLF
-548 VYSPAL
+548 IYSPAL
-554 IMRGNAFEIALVMI
+554 IMRGSPGTIALVVL
-568 LSIAGIWFVCAAFT
+568 LSLAGIWFVCAGFT
-582 GYAMRVMG
+582 GYAVRVMG
-590 PPMRVAFGAAGVLLL
+590 TPMRVAFVATGLLL
-605 IPFQAS
+605 LMPFQAS
-611 AINGWLNVLGA
+611 TINAWLNAAGALLGA
-622 VLGVALLLYEFRA
+622 GLFAYEFRA
-635 RGKAPA
+635 RKTIPGST
-641 RGGP
+641 

>member
-9 PPRSAAG
+9 PPNSAAG
-16 RFAQVVLAALL
+16 RLAQQVLAATL

-33 YSIGLTRAAGLVLF
+33 YSIGVTRSLGLVVF
-47 PEQFLAGLY
+47 PEQFLAAAY
-56 GVCLALLFI
+56 GVCLALLFV
-65 SFSVRRGTARADI
+65 SFPARRGTPRADI
-78 PWYDW
+78 PWFDW
-83 LFAAAGLAVGVVVA
+83 LFAIAGLAAGIYVA
-97 VEFPRL
+97 IHFPRI
-103 TAQAGTVS
+103 TAQAGTVTS
-111 AELLVLAAAIAFL
+111 ELLFFAGVIAFL
-124 TLEGT
+124 TMEGT

-142 VLVVWVLVG
+142 ALVVSVLVG

-162 VEAPTL
+162 VEAANL
-168 AIYLSFDNN
+168 AVYLNFDNN

-215 GLMGRYR
+215 GLMGRFR

-275 ANGAQLMPPVMGA
+275 SNGAQLMPPVMGA

-327 ARYGIGRVD
+327 ARYGIGKVD
-336 RSEIPGM
+336 TSDIPPM
-343 GPVIK
+343 KHVLAR
-348 TGWIFLAPFAA
+348 GWIFVAPFVA
-359 IIGAMFWLNWEPEPA
+359 IVGAMFWLNWEPEPA
-374 ATLASAIIIVLGLAI
+374 AALAAAIIIGLGLFI
-389 GYRGARMKLADIWD
+389 GYRGSKMKLADIWD
-403 AVIETGIGVCEIIVI
+403 AVIEAVIGVTEIIVI

-427 LFQIGGLSFALTAY
+427 LFQAGGLSFALTAY
-441 LVNLGAE
+441 LVDLGAQ

-454 VICAITNIV
+454 VICAITNVI

-522 AKTDPMDAGWTAMR
+522 ARTDPMAAGWTAMR

-554 IMRGNAFEIALVMI
+554 IMRGSWEVILLVMV
-568 LSIAGIWFVCAAFT
+568 LSLVGIWFVCAGFT
-582 GYAMRVMG
+582 GYALRVMG
-590 PPMRVAFGAAGVLLL
+590 TPVRVAFVVTGLLL
-605 IPFQAS
+605 LLPFQAS
-611 AINGWLNVLGA
+611 TINAWLNAAGAALGA
-622 VLGVALLLYEFRA
+622 ALFAYELRASRA
-635 RGKAPA
+635 RAAPA
-641 RGGP
+641 

>member
-9 PPRSAAG
+9 PPNSAAG
-16 RFAQVVLAALL
+16 RFAQVVLAATL

-33 YSIGLTRAAGLVLF
+33 YSVGLTRRLGLVLF
-47 PEQFLAGLY
+47 PEQFLAAIY
-56 GVCLALLFI
+56 GVCLALLFV
-65 SFSVRRGTARADI
+65 SFPARRGAGRGDV
-78 PWYDW
+78 PWFDW
-83 LFAAAGLAVGVVVA
+83 LLAAAGLAAGLYVA
-97 VEFPRL
+97 IHFPRI

-111 AELLVLAAAIAFL
+111 FELLSLAGAIAFL

-142 VLVVWVLVG
+142 VLVVWVLLG

-162 VEAPTL
+162 VAPANL
-168 AIYLSFDNN
+168 AIYLNFDNN

-183 LEIACTIVVAFVL
+183 LEIACTIVIAFVL

-215 GLMGRYR
+215 GLMGRFR

-249 VGVVTIPL
+249 VGVITIPL

-275 ANGAQLMPPVMGA
+275 ANGAQMMPPVMGA

-336 RSEIPGM
+336 TRDIPPM
-343 GPVIK
+343 RTVLAS
-348 TGWIFLAPFAA
+348 GWIFLAPFAA
-359 IIGAMFWLNWEPEPA
+359 IVGAMFWLNWEPEPA
-374 ATLASAIIIVLGLAI
+374 AALAAAIIIALGLFV
-389 GYRGARMKLADIWD
+389 GYRGARMKLADIWS
-403 AVIETGIGVCEIIVI
+403 AVIETGIGVCEIVVI

-441 LVNLGAE
+441 LVDLGAQ

-454 VICAITNIV
+454 VICALTNIV

-522 AKTDPMDAGWTAMR
+522 AKTDPMAAGWTAMR

-554 IMRGNAFEIALVMI
+554 IMRGSIGEIVLVVALSV
-568 LSIAGIWFVCAAFT
+568 AGIWFVCAGFT
-582 GYAMRVMG
+582 GYALRVMPTQMRVG
-590 PPMRVAFGAAGVLLL
+590 FVLAGLLL
-605 IPFQAS
+605 LMPFQA
-611 AINGWLNVLGA
+611 AAANAWLNAAGGVLGI
-622 VLGVALLLYEFRA
+622 GLLAYEFKSRRTHVRA
-635 RGKAPA
+635 
-641 RGGP
+641 